1 MAYEIFGQDPE
12 LFLEALGKIRRRI
25 KSGHVT
31 NLVNP
36 VFTVQQQFGSLL
48 QLYQSDK
55 VIRRHMQQAFDSPVQ
70 IGTAHRHIPR
80 NVVHREI
87 LFGYIAVYNV
97 RQPIQKQLVR
107 FIQTVR
113 IYGKTRSDERGFP
126 EQRPIF
132 QYRGNLR
139 HQVIDPKKVSQCMR
153 PHRLPTRLFWMPCP
167 TWPTT

>member
-1 MAYEIFGQDPE
+1 
-12 LFLEALGKIRRRI
+12 
-25 KSGHVT
+25 
-31 NLVNP
+31 
-36 VFTVQQQFGSLL
+36 
-48 QLYQSDK
+48 
-55 VIRRHMQQAFDSPVQ
+55 MQQAFDSPVQ

-126 EQRPIF
+126 
-132 QYRGNLR
+132 NS
-139 HQVIDPKKVSQCMR
+139 D
-153 PHRLPTRLFWMPCP
+153 LFSNIVAICAIR
-167 TWPTT
+167 